1 MNHKLSKLNKI
12 IIIYIIA
19 AIALLSNVNATTSQT
34 DNENTNNDLASLSIT
49 DYQISPEFNKNT
61 RNYYVAIP
69 TTISSVEVNAQAESA
84 KATVKITGNT
94 QLTKT
99 ENTIQIVVTSAK
111 GRKKTYKIIATK
123 QKENTLKLQSLEI
136 KGATF
141 SPAFDSS
148 KYYYT
153 AEMKINDD
161 SKDITVEA
169 VANNANAK
177 IEVIGNKGIKAGEN
191 LVSVIVSDS
200 RETTVYEILINATVE
215 KTIISNV
222 ENNDKIQQVK
232 NGVLEFFK
240 DENKVMSTFTCYDGE
255 TLEIPSVYAGENGFE
270 GWYTSDNQKAINT
283 MRVRGSIELTAKWS
297 VPHKVEQDITDN
309 NRDNNGDNNIT
320 VTPSVKKAVIK
331 SAVKKKGKA
340 VIKIKKIAKVSGYQ
354 LNVARNVKFK
364 KVKTI
369 NTKKTTVIVKKIK
382 SNKKYY
388 VRVRAYKVVNGT
400 KVYGKWSKVRKVK

>member
-19 AIALLSNVNATTSQT
+19 TIALLSNVNATATKT
-34 DNENTNNDLASLSIT
+34 DDENINNDLASLSIT

-84 KATVKITGNT
+84 KSTVKITGNT

-111 GRKKTYKIIATK
+111 GRKKTYKIIVTK

-177 IEVIGNKGIKAGEN
+177 VEVIGNKGIQAGEN
-191 LVSVIVSDS
+191 LVSVIVSNS
-200 RETTVYEILINATVE
+200 SETTVYEILINATVE

-232 NGVLEFFK
+232 NGVSEYFK
-240 DENKVMSTFTCYDGE
+240 DENKVIA
-255 TLEIPSVYAGENGFE
+255 LLVA
-270 GWYTSDNQKAINT
+270 
-283 MRVRGSIELTAKWS
+283 V
-297 VPHKVEQDITDN
+297 
-309 NRDNNGDNNIT
+309 
-320 VTPSVKKAVIK
+320 AVIL
-331 SAVKKKGKA
+331 
-340 VIKIKKIAKVSGYQ
+340 IIIIICIIKKISGKNKADKNREKLRKRAK
-354 LNVARNVKFK
+354 
-364 KVKTI
+364 
-369 NTKKTTVIVKKIK
+369 
-382 SNKKYY
+382 
-388 VRVRAYKVVNGT
+388 
-400 KVYGKWSKVRKVK
+400 

>member
-19 AIALLSNVNATTSQT
+19 TIALLSNVNATTSQT

-111 GRKKTYKIIATK
+111 GRKKTYKIIVTK

-240 DENKVMSTFTCYDGE
+240 DENKVIA
-255 TLEIPSVYAGENGFE
+255 LLVA
-270 GWYTSDNQKAINT
+270 
-283 MRVRGSIELTAKWS
+283 V
-297 VPHKVEQDITDN
+297 
-309 NRDNNGDNNIT
+309 
-320 VTPSVKKAVIK
+320 AVILIIIIICIIK
-331 SAVKKKGKA
+331 RISGKNRA
-340 VIKIKKIAKVSGYQ
+340 DKNREKLRKRAK
-354 LNVARNVKFK
+354 
-364 KVKTI
+364 
-369 NTKKTTVIVKKIK
+369 
-382 SNKKYY
+382 
-388 VRVRAYKVVNGT
+388 
-400 KVYGKWSKVRKVK
+400 

>member
-19 AIALLSNVNATTSQT
+19 TIALLSNVNATTSQT

-111 GRKKTYKIIATK
+111 GRKKTYKIIVTK

-136 KGATF
+136 KSATF

-240 DENKVMSTFTCYDGE
+240 DENKVIA
-255 TLEIPSVYAGENGFE
+255 LLVA
-270 GWYTSDNQKAINT
+270 
-283 MRVRGSIELTAKWS
+283 V
-297 VPHKVEQDITDN
+297 
-309 NRDNNGDNNIT
+309 
-320 VTPSVKKAVIK
+320 AVIL
-331 SAVKKKGKA
+331 
-340 VIKIKKIAKVSGYQ
+340 IIIIICIIKKISGKNKADKNREKLRKRAK
-354 LNVARNVKFK
+354 
-364 KVKTI
+364 
-369 NTKKTTVIVKKIK
+369 
-382 SNKKYY
+382 
-388 VRVRAYKVVNGT
+388 
-400 KVYGKWSKVRKVK
+400 

>member
-19 AIALLSNVNATTSQT
+19 TIALLSNVNATTTKT
-34 DNENTNNDLASLSIT
+34 DDENTNNDLASLSIT

-84 KATVKITGNT
+84 KSTVKITGNT

-111 GRKKTYKIIATK
+111 GRKKTYKIIVTK

-161 SKDITVEA
+161 PKDITVEA

-177 IEVIGNKGIKAGEN
+177 VEVIGNKGIQAGEN
-191 LVSVIVSDS
+191 LVSVIVSNS
-200 RETTVYEILINATVE
+200 NETTVYEILINATVE

-232 NGVLEFFK
+232 NGVSEFFK
-240 DENKVMSTFTCYDGE
+240 DENKVIA
-255 TLEIPSVYAGENGFE
+255 LLVA
-270 GWYTSDNQKAINT
+270 
-283 MRVRGSIELTAKWS
+283 V
-297 VPHKVEQDITDN
+297 
-309 NRDNNGDNNIT
+309 
-320 VTPSVKKAVIK
+320 AVIL
-331 SAVKKKGKA
+331 
-340 VIKIKKIAKVSGYQ
+340 IIIIICIIKKISGKNKADKNREKLRKRAK
-354 LNVARNVKFK
+354 
-364 KVKTI
+364 
-369 NTKKTTVIVKKIK
+369 
-382 SNKKYY
+382 
-388 VRVRAYKVVNGT
+388 
-400 KVYGKWSKVRKVK
+400 

>member
-19 AIALLSNVNATTSQT
+19 TIALLSNVNATTTKT
-34 DNENTNNDLASLSIT
+34 DDENTNNDLASLSIT

-111 GRKKTYKIIATK
+111 GRKKTYKIIVTK

-177 IEVIGNKGIKAGEN
+177 VEVIGNKGIQAGEN
-191 LVSVIVSDS
+191 LVSVIVSNS
-200 RETTVYEILINATVE
+200 SETTVYEILINATVE

-222 ENNDKIQQVK
+222 ENNDKIQQIK
-232 NGVLEFFK
+232 NGVSEFFK
-240 DENKVMSTFTCYDGE
+240 DENKVIA
-255 TLEIPSVYAGENGFE
+255 LLVA
-270 GWYTSDNQKAINT
+270 
-283 MRVRGSIELTAKWS
+283 V
-297 VPHKVEQDITDN
+297 
-309 NRDNNGDNNIT
+309 
-320 VTPSVKKAVIK
+320 AVIL
-331 SAVKKKGKA
+331 
-340 VIKIKKIAKVSGYQ
+340 IIIIICIIKKISGKNKADKNREKLRKRAK
-354 LNVARNVKFK
+354 
-364 KVKTI
+364 
-369 NTKKTTVIVKKIK
+369 
-382 SNKKYY
+382 
-388 VRVRAYKVVNGT
+388 
-400 KVYGKWSKVRKVK
+400 

>member
-99 ENTIQIVVTSAK
+99 KNTIQIVVTSAK

-240 DENKVMSTFTCYDGE
+240 DENKVIA
-255 TLEIPSVYAGENGFE
+255 LLVA
-270 GWYTSDNQKAINT
+270 
-283 MRVRGSIELTAKWS
+283 V
-297 VPHKVEQDITDN
+297 
-309 NRDNNGDNNIT
+309 
-320 VTPSVKKAVIK
+320 AVIL
-331 SAVKKKGKA
+331 
-340 VIKIKKIAKVSGYQ
+340 IIIIICIIKKISGKNRADKNREKLRKRAK
-354 LNVARNVKFK
+354 
-364 KVKTI
+364 
-369 NTKKTTVIVKKIK
+369 
-382 SNKKYY
+382 
-388 VRVRAYKVVNGT
+388 
-400 KVYGKWSKVRKVK
+400 

>member
-19 AIALLSNVNATTSQT
+19 TIALLSNVNATTTKT
-34 DNENTNNDLASLSIT
+34 DDENTNNDLASLSIT

-111 GRKKTYKIIATK
+111 GRKKTYKIIVTK

-161 SKDITVEA
+161 YKDITVEA

-177 IEVIGNKGIKAGEN
+177 VEVIGNKGIQAGEN
-191 LVSVIVSDS
+191 LVSVIVSNS
-200 RETTVYEILINATVE
+200 SETTVYEILINATVE

-232 NGVLEFFK
+232 NGVSEFLK
-240 DENKVMSTFTCYDGE
+240 DENKVIA
-255 TLEIPSVYAGENGFE
+255 LLVA
-270 GWYTSDNQKAINT
+270 
-283 MRVRGSIELTAKWS
+283 V
-297 VPHKVEQDITDN
+297 
-309 NRDNNGDNNIT
+309 
-320 VTPSVKKAVIK
+320 AVIL
-331 SAVKKKGKA
+331 
-340 VIKIKKIAKVSGYQ
+340 IIIIICIIKKISGKNKADKNREKLRKRAK
-354 LNVARNVKFK
+354 
-364 KVKTI
+364 
-369 NTKKTTVIVKKIK
+369 
-382 SNKKYY
+382 
-388 VRVRAYKVVNGT
+388 
-400 KVYGKWSKVRKVK
+400 

>member
-19 AIALLSNVNATTSQT
+19 TIALLSNVNATTSQT

-177 IEVIGNKGIKAGEN
+177 IEVIGNKGIQAGEN

-240 DENKVMSTFTCYDGE
+240 DENKVIA
-255 TLEIPSVYAGENGFE
+255 LLVA
-270 GWYTSDNQKAINT
+270 
-283 MRVRGSIELTAKWS
+283 V
-297 VPHKVEQDITDN
+297 
-309 NRDNNGDNNIT
+309 
-320 VTPSVKKAVIK
+320 AVIL
-331 SAVKKKGKA
+331 
-340 VIKIKKIAKVSGYQ
+340 IIIIICIIKKISGKNKADKNREKLRKRAK
-354 LNVARNVKFK
+354 
-364 KVKTI
+364 
-369 NTKKTTVIVKKIK
+369 
-382 SNKKYY
+382 
-388 VRVRAYKVVNGT
+388 
-400 KVYGKWSKVRKVK
+400 

>member
-19 AIALLSNVNATTSQT
+19 TIALLSNVNATTSQT

-111 GRKKTYKIIATK
+111 GRKKTYKIIVTK

-191 LVSVIVSDS
+191 LLSVIVSDS

-240 DENKVMSTFTCYDGE
+240 DENKVIA
-255 TLEIPSVYAGENGFE
+255 LLVA
-270 GWYTSDNQKAINT
+270 
-283 MRVRGSIELTAKWS
+283 V
-297 VPHKVEQDITDN
+297 
-309 NRDNNGDNNIT
+309 
-320 VTPSVKKAVIK
+320 AVIL
-331 SAVKKKGKA
+331 
-340 VIKIKKIAKVSGYQ
+340 IIIIICIIKKISGKNKADKNREKLRKRAK
-354 LNVARNVKFK
+354 
-364 KVKTI
+364 
-369 NTKKTTVIVKKIK
+369 
-382 SNKKYY
+382 
-388 VRVRAYKVVNGT
+388 
-400 KVYGKWSKVRKVK
+400 

>member
-19 AIALLSNVNATTSQT
+19 TIALLSNVNATTSQT

-111 GRKKTYKIIATK
+111 GRKKTYKIIVTK

-177 IEVIGNKGIKAGEN
+177 IEVIGNKGIQAGEN
-191 LVSVIVSDS
+191 LVSVIVSNS
-200 RETTVYEILINATVE
+200 RETTVYEILINATLE

-240 DENKVMSTFTCYDGE
+240 DENKVIA
-255 TLEIPSVYAGENGFE
+255 LLVA
-270 GWYTSDNQKAINT
+270 
-283 MRVRGSIELTAKWS
+283 V
-297 VPHKVEQDITDN
+297 
-309 NRDNNGDNNIT
+309 
-320 VTPSVKKAVIK
+320 AVIL
-331 SAVKKKGKA
+331 
-340 VIKIKKIAKVSGYQ
+340 IIIIICIIKKISGKNRADKNREKLRKRAK
-354 LNVARNVKFK
+354 
-364 KVKTI
+364 
-369 NTKKTTVIVKKIK
+369 
-382 SNKKYY
+382 
-388 VRVRAYKVVNGT
+388 
-400 KVYGKWSKVRKVK
+400 

>member
-12 IIIYIIA
+12 LVIYIIA
-19 AIALLSNVNATTSQT
+19 VIALLSNVNATTSQT
-34 DNENTNNDLASLSIT
+34 DDESTNNDLASLSVT

-69 TTISSVEVNAQAESA
+69 TTVSSVEVNAQAESA

-111 GRKKTYKIIATK
+111 GKKKTYKITVTR

-161 SKDITVEA
+161 AKDITVEA

-177 IEVIGNKGIKAGEN
+177 VEVIGDKGIQAGEN

-200 RETTVYEILINATVE
+200 KETTVYEILINATVE

-232 NGVLEFFK
+232 NGVSEFFK
-240 DENKVMSTFTCYDGE
+240 DENKVIA
-255 TLEIPSVYAGENGFE
+255 LLVA
-270 GWYTSDNQKAINT
+270 
-283 MRVRGSIELTAKWS
+283 V
-297 VPHKVEQDITDN
+297 
-309 NRDNNGDNNIT
+309 
-320 VTPSVKKAVIK
+320 AVIL
-331 SAVKKKGKA
+331 
-340 VIKIKKIAKVSGYQ
+340 IIIIICIIKKISGKNKADKNREKLRKRAK
-354 LNVARNVKFK
+354 
-364 KVKTI
+364 
-369 NTKKTTVIVKKIK
+369 
-382 SNKKYY
+382 
-388 VRVRAYKVVNGT
+388 
-400 KVYGKWSKVRKVK
+400 

>member
-19 AIALLSNVNATTSQT
+19 TIALLSNVNATTSQT

-69 TTISSVEVNAQAESA
+69 TTISSVKVNAQAESA

-111 GRKKTYKIIATK
+111 GRKKTYKIIVTK

-177 IEVIGNKGIKAGEN
+177 IEVIGNKGIQAGEN
-191 LVSVIVSDS
+191 LVSVIVSNS

-240 DENKVMSTFTCYDGE
+240 DENKVIA
-255 TLEIPSVYAGENGFE
+255 LLVA
-270 GWYTSDNQKAINT
+270 
-283 MRVRGSIELTAKWS
+283 V
-297 VPHKVEQDITDN
+297 
-309 NRDNNGDNNIT
+309 
-320 VTPSVKKAVIK
+320 AVIL
-331 SAVKKKGKA
+331 
-340 VIKIKKIAKVSGYQ
+340 IIIIICIIKKISGKNRADKNREKLRKRAK
-354 LNVARNVKFK
+354 
-364 KVKTI
+364 
-369 NTKKTTVIVKKIK
+369 
-382 SNKKYY
+382 
-388 VRVRAYKVVNGT
+388 
-400 KVYGKWSKVRKVK
+400 

>member
-19 AIALLSNVNATTSQT
+19 TIALLSNVNATTSQT

-49 DYQISPEFNKNT
+49 DYQISPKFNKNT

-111 GRKKTYKIIATK
+111 GRKKTYKIIVTK

-136 KGATF
+136 KGAAF

-240 DENKVMSTFTCYDGE
+240 DENKVIA
-255 TLEIPSVYAGENGFE
+255 LLVA
-270 GWYTSDNQKAINT
+270 
-283 MRVRGSIELTAKWS
+283 V
-297 VPHKVEQDITDN
+297 
-309 NRDNNGDNNIT
+309 
-320 VTPSVKKAVIK
+320 AVIL
-331 SAVKKKGKA
+331 
-340 VIKIKKIAKVSGYQ
+340 IIIIICIIKKISGKNKADKNREKLRKRAK
-354 LNVARNVKFK
+354 
-364 KVKTI
+364 
-369 NTKKTTVIVKKIK
+369 
-382 SNKKYY
+382 
-388 VRVRAYKVVNGT
+388 
-400 KVYGKWSKVRKVK
+400 

>member
-19 AIALLSNVNATTSQT
+19 TIALLSNVNATATKT
-34 DNENTNNDLASLSIT
+34 DDENTNNDLASLSIT

-84 KATVKITGNT
+84 KSTVKITGNT

-111 GRKKTYKIIATK
+111 GRKKTYKIIVTK

-177 IEVIGNKGIKAGEN
+177 VEVIGNKGIQAGEN
-191 LVSVIVSDS
+191 LVSVIVSNS
-200 RETTVYEILINATVE
+200 SETTVYEILINATVE

-232 NGVLEFFK
+232 NGVSEYFK
-240 DENKVMSTFTCYDGE
+240 DENKVIA
-255 TLEIPSVYAGENGFE
+255 LLVA
-270 GWYTSDNQKAINT
+270 
-283 MRVRGSIELTAKWS
+283 V
-297 VPHKVEQDITDN
+297 
-309 NRDNNGDNNIT
+309 
-320 VTPSVKKAVIK
+320 AVIL
-331 SAVKKKGKA
+331 
-340 VIKIKKIAKVSGYQ
+340 IIIIICIIKKISGKNKADKNREKLRKRAK
-354 LNVARNVKFK
+354 
-364 KVKTI
+364 
-369 NTKKTTVIVKKIK
+369 
-382 SNKKYY
+382 
-388 VRVRAYKVVNGT
+388 
-400 KVYGKWSKVRKVK
+400 

>member
-1 MNHKLSKLNKI
+1 MNHKLNKLNKI

-19 AIALLSNVNATTSQT
+19 TIALLSNVNATTSQT

-240 DENKVMSTFTCYDGE
+240 DENKVIA
-255 TLEIPSVYAGENGFE
+255 LLVA
-270 GWYTSDNQKAINT
+270 
-283 MRVRGSIELTAKWS
+283 V
-297 VPHKVEQDITDN
+297 
-309 NRDNNGDNNIT
+309 
-320 VTPSVKKAVIK
+320 AVIL
-331 SAVKKKGKA
+331 
-340 VIKIKKIAKVSGYQ
+340 IIIIICIIKKISGKNKADKNREKLRKRAK
-354 LNVARNVKFK
+354 
-364 KVKTI
+364 
-369 NTKKTTVIVKKIK
+369 
-382 SNKKYY
+382 
-388 VRVRAYKVVNGT
+388 
-400 KVYGKWSKVRKVK
+400 